1 MLRRFFSIDSPSPF
15 RKLSAMSKAK
25 TDTPFSADS
34 IKKQGGGIFGV
45 EWGTLIKAFFG
56 GNAFVAM
63 FVLALITIFLFR
75 EGAGF
80 FPQYRKD
87 MELYR
92 ASGQEFVALLKTELD
107 QYDQLQKQLGEV
119 QVQILTD
126 LYAEGKEWEEVTQ
139 LTAPFQAFLEK
150 TGEAADPLRKVVK
163 KAITLTAGAKE
174 KVEINNTRRDITGV
188 DLSTLMN
195 EEESAAYLKEVRQ
208 GVMAMLPEVM
218 TANQQFLAL
227 LEEALANVPEV
238 ELPAAREALALYKE
252 NAAEFISHL
261 PAIEKKL
268 TKYDPDRGY
277 TMPQT
282 LMGFLFGS
290 QWTTNSSW
298 QDFYGIWPLL
308 SGSLLVTV
316 VALSYAVPFGIF
328 AAIYVNKVATPSEQ
342 NLIKPYI
349 EFISAIPSVVIGF
362 FGIAVYGTFIRALSE
377 QDWLA
382 WVPFFPIS
390 ERLNAYTAGGL
401 LALMAIP
408 TIFTLA
414 EDALN
419 NVPKAFTEAS
429 EAMGA
434 TRWQTIWRI
443 QIPTALSGIISAV
456 LLGFGRVIGETMV
469 VLLCAGN
476 RIAVPDLSKGLGV
489 FVEPVHTMTGI
500 IAQEMGEVVP
510 GSIHYRALFCVGI
523 FLFFL
528 SLTINYIAQVVVRR
542 YKISAG

>member
-1 MLRRFFSIDSPSPF
+1 MSST
-15 RKLSAMSKAK
+15 LSKSR
-25 TDTPFSADS
+25 FSAES
-34 IKKQGGGIFGV
+34 IKKQGGGILGV
-45 EWGTLIKAFFG
+45 EWGTLIKVFFG
-56 GNAFVAM
+56 GNAFIAM

-75 EGAGF
+75 EGSEF

-92 ASGQEFVALLKTELD
+92 ASGQEFVGLVKAEVDQFDRLQQELND
-107 QYDQLQKQLGEV
+107 V
-119 QVQILTD
+119 QVKIITD
-126 LYAEGKEWEEVTQ
+126 LYEEGKAWEEVTT
-139 LTAPFQAFLEK
+139 LTAPLQAFVQ
-150 TGEAADPLRKVVK
+150 TAGEAADPLRKVAK
-163 KAITLTAGAKE
+163 EAIDLTVEAKE
-174 KVEINNTRRDITGV
+174 KVVVNYTRRGITGV
-188 DLSTLMN
+188 DLTTLMTDT
-195 EEESAAYLKEVRQ
+195 E
-208 GVMAMLPEVM
+208 
-218 TANQQFLAL
+218 TANSLKVSREAVVGMIPRI
-227 LEEALANVPEV
+227 EEAHRTFAANLETTLANIPEV
-238 ELPAAREALALYKE
+238 ELPAAKEALDLYITSANDFLKRMPSF
-252 NAAEFISHL
+252 A
-261 PAIEKKL
+261 KKL
-268 TKYDPDRGY
+268 ENYNPDRPY
-277 TMPQT
+277 TMFQT
-282 LMGFLFGS
+282 FAGFLFGS

-308 SGSLLVTV
+308 RGSLLVTA
-316 VALSYAVPFGIF
+316 VALFYAVPIGIF
-328 AAIYVNKVATPSEQ
+328 AAVYVNQVATPREQ

-349 EFISAIPSVVIGF
+349 EFVSAIPSVVIGF
-362 FGIAVYGTFIRALSE
+362 FGVMIFGQGIRTLSEWDALS
-377 QDWLA
+377 WIS
-382 WVPFFPIS
+382 FFPIS

-476 RIAVPDLSKGLGV
+476 RIAVPNIGEGFGV
-489 FVEPVHTMTGI
+489 FFEPVHTMTGI

-528 SLTINYIAQVVVRR
+528 SLTINYIAQVIVRR
-542 YKISAG
+542 YKISAD

>member
-1 MLRRFFSIDSPSPF
+1 
-15 RKLSAMSKAK
+15 MSKP
-25 TDTPFSADS
+25 TSETPFSAES

-75 EGAGF
+75 EGAEF

-92 ASGQEFVALLKTELD
+92 ASGQEFVGLLKTELD
-107 QYDQLQKQLGEV
+107 QFDILQQQLSEV
-119 QVQILTD
+119 QVQILTH
-126 LYAEGKEWEEVTQ
+126 LYDQGKEWEEVTR
-139 LTAPFQAFLEK
+139 LTQPFQTFMDK
-150 TGEAADPLRKVVK
+150 TANAADPLRKVTQ
-163 KAITLTAGAKE
+163 KAIDITAEAKE
-174 KVEINNTRRDITGV
+174 QVVVNNTRREITGV
-188 DLSTLMN
+188 DLTALMN
-195 EEESAAYLKEVRQ
+195 EEESAVYLNEARQ
-208 GVMAMLPEVM
+208 QVMVMLPEVKEA
-218 TANQQFLAL
+218 TQLFQEHLQAAL
-227 LEEALANVPEV
+227 NTIPEV
-238 ELPAAREALALYKE
+238 EVPAAREALATYEESAAKFLEDIPRVADKLE
-252 NAAEFISHL
+252 N
-261 PAIEKKL
+261 
-268 TKYDPDRGY
+268 YDPDRPY
-277 TMPQT
+277 TMMQT
-282 LMGFLFGS
+282 FGGFLFGS

-316 VALSYAVPFGIF
+316 VALAFAVPFGIF
-328 AAIYVNKVATPSEQ
+328 AAVYVNKVATPAEQ

-362 FGIAVYGTFIRALSE
+362 FGIAVFGTAIRALSE
-377 QDWLA
+377 WDTLA

-390 ERLNAYTAGGL
+390 ERLNAFTAGGL
-401 LALMAIP
+401 LALMAVP

-510 GSIHYRALFCVGI
+510 ASIHYRALFCVGI

-528 SLTINYIAQVVVRR
+528 SLTINYIAQVIVRR

>member
-1 MLRRFFSIDSPSPF
+1 MSHPTSKPS
-15 RKLSAMSKAK
+15 
-25 TDTPFSADS
+25 FSAES
-34 IKKQGGGIFGV
+34 IKKQGGGMFGV

-56 GNAFVAM
+56 GNAFIAM

-75 EGAGF
+75 EGAEF

-92 ASGQEFVALLKTELD
+92 SSGQEYVALLKAELD
-107 QYDQLQKQLGEV
+107 QYDQLQKQLSEV
-119 QVQILTD
+119 QVQVLTD
-126 LYAEGKEWEEVTQ
+126 LYDQGKEWEEVTQ
-139 LTAPFQAFLEK
+139 LTAPFQAFLEQ
-150 TGEAADPLRKVVK
+150 TAEAADPLRKVVK
-163 KAITLTAGAKE
+163 KAVTVTAAAKE
-174 KVEINNTRRDITGV
+174 HVVVNNTRREITGV
-188 DLSTLMN
+188 DLTTLMN
-195 EEESAAYLKEVRQ
+195 EEESAAYLKEARQ
-208 GVMAMLPEVM
+208 QVMAMGPEVEE
-218 TANQQFLAL
+218 ANALFLARL
-227 LEEALANVPEV
+227 KAALQNVPEI
-238 ELPAAREALALYKE
+238 ELPAAKEALAVYKE
-252 NAAEFISHL
+252 SAADFIKKM

-268 TKYDPDRGY
+268 ANYDPDRPT
-277 TMPQT
+277 TMLQT
-282 LMGFLFGS
+282 FGGFIFGS

-316 VALSYAVPFGIF
+316 VALSFAVPLGVFS
-328 AAIYVNKVATPSEQ
+328 AVYVNQVANQKEQ
-342 NLIKPYI
+342 NFIKPYI

-362 FGIAVYGTFIRALSE
+362 FGIAVFGTFLRALSE
-377 QDWLA
+377 LDALA

-390 ERLNAYTAGGL
+390 ERLNAFTAGGL
-401 LALMAIP
+401 LALMAVP

-528 SLTINYIAQVVVRR
+528 SLTINYIAQVIVRR

>member
-1 MLRRFFSIDSPSPF
+1 MNLKSSNS
-15 RKLSAMSKAK
+15 S
-25 TDTPFSADS
+25 FSAES
-34 IKKQGGGIFGV
+34 IQKQGNGFLGV
-45 EWGTLIKAFFG
+45 EWGTYIKAFFG

-63 FVLALITIFLFR
+63 FVLALITLFLFK
-75 EGAGF
+75 EGVGF

-92 ASGQEFVALLKTELD
+92 ASGQEFVGLLKTELD
-107 QYDQLQKQLGEV
+107 DYDELQQQLGKV
-119 QVQILTD
+119 QVSILTD
-126 LYAEGKEWEEVTQ
+126 LYAEGKEWEEVTA
-139 LTAPFQAFLEK
+139 LTAPFQASLDQ
-150 TGEAADPLRKVVK
+150 TSSAADPLRQVVK
-163 KAITLTAGAKE
+163 KAIDITSEAKE
-174 KVEINNTRRDITGV
+174 AVVVNNTRREITGV
-188 DLSTLMN
+188 DLTTLMN
-195 EEESAAYLKEVRQ
+195 EEQSAAFLKSSREQ
-208 GVMAMLPEVM
+208 IIAMMPEIEAANDMFLENLLAAQEAMPELNLSPDAKKEMLIYEKGLKTFLDSM
-218 TANQQFLAL
+218 TKFDDKLA
-227 LEEALANVPEV
+227 
-238 ELPAAREALALYKE
+238 
-252 NAAEFISHL
+252 
-261 PAIEKKL
+261 
-268 TKYDPDRGY
+268 KYDPEKPF
-277 TMPQT
+277 TFLQT
-282 LMGFLFGS
+282 LGGFLFGS

-308 SGSLLVTV
+308 SGSLLVTL
-316 VALSYAVPFGIF
+316 VALSFAIPFGVF
-328 AAIYVNKVATPSEQ
+328 AAVYVNQVASSSEQ
-342 NLIKPYI
+342 NIIKPYI

-362 FGIAVYGTFIRALSE
+362 FGVAIFGTFIRTLSE
-377 QDWLA
+377 QDFLA

-390 ERLNAYTAGGL
+390 ERLNAYTAGCL
-401 LALMAIP
+401 LALMAVP

-443 QIPTALSGIISAV
+443 QIPSSLSGIISAV

-476 RIAVPDLSKGLGV
+476 QIAVPELSKGLGIV
-489 FVEPVHTMTGI
+489 FEPVHTMTGI

-528 SLTINYIAQVVVRR
+528 SLLINYIAQAIVRR

>member
-1 MLRRFFSIDSPSPF
+1 MN
-15 RKLSAMSKAK
+15 AKATK
-25 TDTPFSADS
+25 TPFSAES
-34 IKKQGGGIFGV
+34 IRKQDGGFLGV
-45 EWGTLIKAFFG
+45 EWATLIKAFFG

-75 EGAGF
+75 EGAEF
-80 FPQYRKD
+80 FPQYRRD
-87 MELYR
+87 MALYR
-92 ASGQEFVALLKTELD
+92 ASGQEFVGLLKNEID
-107 QYDQLQKQLGEV
+107 QFDALQRGLSDV
-119 QVQILTD
+119 QVKILTD
-126 LYAEGKEWEEVTQ
+126 LYEEGKEWEEVTR
-139 LTAPFQAFLEK
+139 LTAPFQTFAD
-150 TGEAADPLRKVVK
+150 TAGSSADPLRRVVK
-163 KAITLTAGAKE
+163 EAIDLTVAAKE
-174 KVEINNTRRDITGV
+174 KVVLNQTRREIAGV
-188 DLSTLMN
+188 DFSTLM
-195 EEESAAYLKEVRQ
+195 
-208 GVMAMLPEVM
+208 
-218 TANQQFLAL
+218 TD
-227 LEEALANVPEV
+227 EEAMTSLKASRDAVVEMMPRIEAAHETFRKNLEAALAGVPEV
-238 ELPAAREALALYKE
+238 ELPAAQEALEIYLKE
-252 NAAEFISHL
+252 ANDFL
-261 PAIEKKL
+261 EKIPDFGRKL
-268 TKYDPDRGY
+268 ENYDPDKPF
-277 TMPQT
+277 TMLQT
-282 LMGFLFGS
+282 LGGFLFGS

-308 SGSLLVTV
+308 SGSLLVTT
-316 VALSYAVPFGIF
+316 VALFYAVPLGIF
-328 AAIYVNKVATPSEQ
+328 AAIYVNKVATPREQ
-342 NLIKPYI
+342 QIIKPYI
-349 EFISAIPSVVIGF
+349 EFVSAIPSVVIGF
-362 FGIAVYGTFIRALSE
+362 FGIAVFGTLIRAISE
-377 QDWLA
+377 MDMFA

-476 RIAVPDLSKGLGV
+476 RIAVPDLSKGAGT
-489 FVEPVHTMTGI
+489 FFEPVHTMTGI

-528 SLTINYIAQVVVRR
+528 SLTINYIAQVIVRR

>member
-1 MLRRFFSIDSPSPF
+1 MTDPSNEPGF
-15 RKLSAMSKAK
+15 
-25 TDTPFSADS
+25 TADS
-34 IKKQGGGIFGV
+34 ITKKGRGFLGLDRG
-45 EWGTLIKAFFG
+45 LAIKAFFG

-63 FVLALITIFLFR
+63 IVLALITIFLFR
-75 EGAGF
+75 EGIDF
-80 FPQYRKD
+80 FPQYRED

-92 ASGQEFVALLKTELD
+92 KSGQEFVGLLKQEVDQFDTLQQELA
-107 QYDQLQKQLGEV
+107 EV
-119 QVQILTD
+119 QVRVLTD
-126 LYAEGKEWEEVTQ
+126 LYDQGMEWEEVTR
-139 LTAPFQAFLEK
+139 LT
-150 TGEAADPLRKVVK
+150 GPLREFVETTRGAVGPLSRIVK
-163 KAITLTAGAKE
+163 EAVDLTVSAKE
-174 KVEINNTRRDITGV
+174 EVVLNETRRTITGV
-188 DLSTLMN
+188 DTATLMSP
-195 EEESAAYLKEVRQ
+195 EETESLLAGTRERVVDMRPRILEANAQFRQ
-208 GVMAMLPEVM
+208 NLQTALDNMPGV
-218 TANQQFLAL
+218 
-227 LEEALANVPEV
+227 EV
-238 ELPAAREALALYKE
+238 EAAKRALETYEASAREFLGDIDRFE
-252 NAAEFISHL
+252 
-261 PAIEKKL
+261 EKLKA
-268 TKYDPDRGY
+268 YEPDRPY
-277 TMPQT
+277 TMGQT
-282 LMGFLFGS
+282 ILGFLFGTR
-290 QWTTNSSW
+290 WTTNSSW

-308 SGSLLVTV
+308 SGSLMVTL
-316 VALSYAVPFGIF
+316 VALLHAIPLGVF
-328 AAIYVNKVATPSEQ
+328 AAIYVNQVATAKEQ
-342 NLIKPYI
+342 NFIKPYI

-362 FGIAVYGTFIRALSE
+362 FGIAVFGKAVRSLSE
-377 QDWLA
+377 MDFLA
-382 WVPFFPIS
+382 GVPFFPIS

-401 LALMAIP
+401 LALMAVP

-476 RIAVPDLSKGLGV
+476 RIAIPDFSEGV
-489 FVEPVHTMTGI
+489 GAMFQPVHTMTGI

-528 SLTINYIAQVVVRR
+528 SLLINYVAQMIVRR